1 MPHQHQHHHHYH
13 HIHSSTNQSSPEGI
27 DKASGTTTRM
37 DDFRAAVENDD
48 KQKKYLVKKE
58 DAAQARSFSDVRKSA
73 PDVIIIA
80 GCTSSH

>member
-1 MPHQHQHHHHYH
+1 
-13 HIHSSTNQSSPEGI
+13 
-27 DKASGTTTRM
+27 M

-80 GCTSSH
+80 GCTSSHWNP